1 MRTEAKAALLVV
13 VMLLLAACGSQTTT
27 ADQTG
32 SGDQSVASDPSDSS
46 TGSTPDGSA
55 AVPAVLDFSG
65 ELLDGSSFDGATL
78 AGKPTVLWFWAPWCP
93 TCRAQAPA
101 VSSLASE
108 YAGQV
113 NVVGVG
119 GLADPA
125 DIRDYAETVDG
136 PTHLVDE
143 AGAIWRKFGVT
154 AQSSYVVLAADGTVV
169 ADGYLDD
176 PVLADKVAELVS

>member
-27 ADQTG
+27 DPAAADGQ
-32 SGDQSVASDPSDSS
+32 DPTTSS
-46 TGSTPDGSA
+46 SQAPAADGSA
-55 AVPAVLDFSG
+55 VPAELDFTG

-78 AGKPTVLWFWAPWCP
+78 AGRPTVLWFWAPWCP
-93 TCRAQAPA
+93 TCRAQAPG
-101 VSSLASE
+101 VSRLAME

-119 GLADPA
+119 GLADPT
-125 DIRDYAETVDG
+125 DIREYAEQVEG

-143 AGAIWRKFGVT
+143 QGAIWRQFGIT
-154 AQSSYVVLAADGTVV
+154 AQSSYVVIDTDGTIV

-176 PVLADKVAELVS
+176 SVLADKVAELVS

>member
-27 ADQTG
+27 NPAATDGQ
-32 SGDQSVASDPSDSS
+32 DPTTSS
-46 TGSTPDGSA
+46 SQAPAADGSA
-55 AVPAVLDFSG
+55 VPAQLDFTG

-93 TCRAQAPA
+93 TCRAQAPG
-101 VSSLASE
+101 VSRLATE

-119 GLADPA
+119 GLADPT
-125 DIRDYAETVDG
+125 DIREYAEQVEG

-143 AGAIWRKFGVT
+143 QGAIWRQFGIT
-154 AQSSYVVLAADGTVV
+154 AQSSYVVIDSDGTIV

-176 PVLADKVAELVS
+176 SVLADKVAELVS

>member
-13 VMLLLAACGSQTTT
+13 VMLLLAACGSQTTSNP
-27 ADQTG
+27 A
-32 SGDQSVASDPSDSS
+32 ASDSQDPASS
-46 TGSTPDGSA
+46 SSSSQAPEGDGS
-55 AVPAVLDFSG
+55 VIPAKLEFTG

-93 TCRAQAPA
+93 TCRAQAPG
-101 VSSLASE
+101 VSRLATE
-108 YAGQV
+108 YADQV

-119 GLADPA
+119 GLADPT
-125 DIRDYAETVDG
+125 DIREYAEQVEG

-143 AGAIWRKFGVT
+143 QGAIWRQFGIT
-154 AQSSYVVLAADGTVV
+154 AQSSYVVIDSDGTIV

-176 PVLADKVAELVS
+176 SVLADKVAELVS